1 MKAIILAAG
10 RGSRMKGLTDDRPK
24 CLVEL
29 EGKPLLDRQIQAL
42 GEAGCDEIAI
52 VTGYRRDQLMNRGL
66 VEFSNE
72 RWSETN
78 MVSSLACAE
87 DWLQSSP
94 CIVSYSDIFFD
105 AAAPRLLMESI
116 SDLAITYDPNWLDL
130 WSERFQDPL
139 VDAET
144 FKHSSANILTE
155 IGNTPK
161 SVEEV
166 QGQYMGLLR
175 FTPSSWAEV
184 SRIRASLLPELRDKM
199 HMTGTLQQV
208 IKEGRIAITALPYS
222 GVWGEIDSEDDLS
235 VYRARGLAERARQ
248 KSIGQ

>member
-94 CIVSYSDIFFD
+94 CIVSYSDIF
-105 AAAPRLLMESI
+105 
-116 SDLAITYDPNWLDL
+116 
-130 WSERFQDPL
+130 
-139 VDAET
+139 
-144 FKHSSANILTE
+144 LTL
-155 IGNTPK
+155 
-161 SVEEV
+161 
-166 QGQYMGLLR
+166 LLR
-175 FTPSSWAEV
+175 
-184 SRIRASLLPELRDKM
+184 DC
-199 HMTGTLQQV
+199 
-208 IKEGRIAITALPYS
+208 
-222 GVWGEIDSEDDLS
+222 
-235 VYRARGLAERARQ
+235 
-248 KSIGQ
+248 